1 MTQERYEQMLSL
13 GELVQ
18 FSPRLKR
25 IGVAEEQ
32 SQLKIYQEW
41 NKVAGETVARNTR
54 PIKLKYGVLTVA
66 VRSGVWMQE
75 LSLLK
80 PILLKKLHELT
91 QDDSVKD
98 LRLTLSN
105 FDLGKKS

>member
-1 MTQERYEQMLSL
+1 MSQERYGRMMPLAEV
-13 GELVQ
+13 VQ
-18 FSPRLKR
+18 FSSRLKR
-25 IGVAEEQ
+25 LGVMEEQ
-32 SQLKIYQEW
+32 VQLKIYQEW

-80 PILLKKLHELT
+80 PVLLRKLKELT
-91 QDDSVKD
+91 KDDSIKD
-98 LRLTLSN
+98 LRLTLSQ
-105 FDLGKKS
+105 FDLEKP